1 MLLTLIAL
9 DSERLEQVNALV
21 RTLILVSGT

>member
-1 MLLTLIAL
+1 MLLRQSPL